1 MSKTRA
7 PVNRG
12 RCSRLALRPHTL
24 LLLLRRARCHA
35 ICIAYN
41 ALPVDCFYLHVS
53 FAGCGAAAKV
63 QLEGSTRPPW
73 HTLAAVRTT
82 TAGRSCRR
90 VRLSLSAQHASDLNA
105 YPNIQVGRACNA
117 LLALAVALACGFT
130 QAFLPLSQHTGF
142 GCARSP
148 QPPHT
153 AAAPFKCRCPTIQT
167 IKLPSPAASLPWSQ
181 GARVGNKEACTLKTP
196 STTSSPQQSPR
207 SSAWASLFWV
217 RGLKRLTTMV
227 TTLSPPW

>member
-1 MSKTRA
+1 MVAHDSSPGLPPACAGTSC
-7 PVNRG
+7 VSE
-12 RCSRLALRPHTL
+12 RCPRSCHTVTDNLCVSR
-24 LLLLRRARCHA
+24 
-35 ICIAYN
+35 
-41 ALPVDCFYLHVS
+41 YLT
-53 FAGCGAAAKV
+53 GAAAKV

-153 AAAPFKCRCPTIQT
+153 ATAPFKCRCPIQM
-167 IKLPSPAASLPWSQ
+167 
-181 GARVGNKEACTLKTP
+181 
-196 STTSSPQQSPR
+196 PQHGDHP
-207 SSAWASLFWV
+207 
-217 RGLKRLTTMV
+217 LTTMLTMV
-227 TTLSPPW
+227 VSFLLLRSIIECNNSKLTTL